1 MQSNTFLTFFQ
12 NNFYRKTDKYPIVLT
27 IVSIIVLVTLLNIQN
42 FIAVDYASTGFTLK
56 LANLAVNSI
65 LPTLPMIVINVFL
78 YRRLK
83 TLLGSGLFNAGANA
97 ELQKSIFRAKITMLI
112 SFIFISS
119 QVLTWVLFISTWVS
133 LSLNCNL
140 YVF

>member
-1 MQSNTFLTFFQ
+1 MQSNIFLTFFQ

-42 FIAVDYASTGFTLK
+42 FIDVKSVTDTGKTLK
-56 LANLAVNSI
+56 LVNMAVNSI

-119 QVLTWVLFISTWVS
+119 QVLTWVLFISTLVS
-133 LSLNCNL
+133 LSLKK
-140 YVF
+140 

>member
-1 MQSNTFLTFFQ
+1 M
-12 NNFYRKTDKYPIVLT
+12 T

-119 QVLTWVLFISTWVS
+119 QVLTWVLFISTLVS
-133 LSLNCNL
+133 LSLRK
-140 YVF
+140 

>member
-1 MQSNTFLTFFQ
+1 MQSNYFPPKHFF
-12 NNFYRKTDKYPIVLT
+12 NRKTDKYPIVLT
-27 IVSIIVLVTLLNIQN
+27 IMSIIVLVTLLNIQN
-42 FIAVDYASTGFTLK
+42 FIDVKSVTDTGKTLK
-56 LANLAVNSI
+56 LVNMAVNSI

-119 QVLTWVLFISTWVS
+119 QVLTWVLFISTWGS